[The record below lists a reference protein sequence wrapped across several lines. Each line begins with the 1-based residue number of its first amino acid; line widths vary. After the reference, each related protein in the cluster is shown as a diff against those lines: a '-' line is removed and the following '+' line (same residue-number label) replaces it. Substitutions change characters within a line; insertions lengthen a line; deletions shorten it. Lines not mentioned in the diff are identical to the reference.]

1 MFEVKSKSDSL
12 TKLRQKIQQFL
23 ELGTKVGVLVD
34 PRTRTMEVH
43 QLNCNKV
50 VLRDGDIL
58 QVPELLPGWELP
70 VIEVW
75 SPEFD

>member
-1 MFEVKSKSDSL
+1 
-12 TKLRQKIQQFL
+12 
-23 ELGTKVGVLVD
+23 
-34 PRTRTMEVH
+34 MEVH